1 MIRLKG
7 DIIDAFQLQRRCW
20 MDDSARYLNYLENIN
35 KKSLLLIFSFNNLFV
50 IRVIFF
56 SIKIWLEGR
65 GREEFLDDEQ
75 WMIRHDSSR
84 YFNYG
89 ENIHEKWLGV
99 LFLKTQVRVHSIK
112 IIINRRWSDS
122 RKISL
127 VHFSFK
133 EDVGWMIQLGIL
145 TI

>member
-1 MIRLKG
+1 MIRLKE

-20 MDDSARYLNYLENIN
+20 MDKSARYLNYLENIN

-56 SIKIWLEGR
+56 SIEIWLERR

-75 WMIRHDSSR
+75 WMIRHDSAG
-84 YFNYG
+84 YFNYV
-89 ENIHEKWLGV
+89 ENMHEKWLGV
-99 LFLKTQVRVHSIK
+99 IFFKTQARLHSIK

-127 VHFSFK
+127 MHFSFK
-133 EDVGWMIQLGIL
+133 EDVGWMIQQRIL

>member
-1 MIRLKG
+1 MKPFSNTWLARSKNIRISSRIQNMHIEEFLPTIADLMTNFWMILG
-7 DIIDAFQLQRRCW
+7 GRRCW
-20 MDDSARYLNYLENIN
+20 MDDSAAYLNYLENIN

-75 WMIRHDSSR
+75 WMIRHDSAR
-84 YFNYG
+84 YFYCV

-99 LFLKTQVRVHSIK
+99 IFLKHK
-112 IIINRRWSDS
+112 
-122 RKISL
+122 
-127 VHFSFK
+127 
-133 EDVGWMIQLGIL
+133 LGF
-145 TI
+145 TA